1 MQMKYFSA
9 FVFCQGKYSF
19 FLLGNILSRQIKR
32 MKTGY
37 GTRIRDW
44 VDSASLKKG
53 NQILIELTYNSDMV
67 ISWLLWEM
75 GIDEACFLSDFSLY
89 SSFIFFLALITF
101 RVYIREKTNRVYF
114 NLKRFYIKKSQN
126 WRRHNSLFFI
136 WFTIDRKRE
145 KKKFQTSKTGPRWI
159 ITDRDFFF
167 SITDSYR

>member
-1 MQMKYFSA
+1 MQMKYLSA

-89 SSFIFFLALITF
+89 SSFIFFLALIAF
-101 RVYIREKTNRVYF
+101 RVHIRKKTNRVYF

-126 WRRHNSLFFI
+126 WRRYNSLFFI

-145 KKKFQTSKTGPRWI
+145 KKNFKPQKLDLDELSPTGI
-159 ITDRDFFF
+159 FF